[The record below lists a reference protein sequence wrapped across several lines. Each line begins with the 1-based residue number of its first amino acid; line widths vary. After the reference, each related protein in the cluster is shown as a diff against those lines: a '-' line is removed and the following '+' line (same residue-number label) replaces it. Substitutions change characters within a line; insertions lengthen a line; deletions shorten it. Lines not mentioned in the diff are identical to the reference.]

1 MGSLDIRQIT
11 IDDLR
16 FAPGVDALLREYSQE
31 CGIAG
36 LPKPKAE
43 WLTYARLEHHG
54 ALHVVGAYLDGSLVG
69 FCHVL
74 VSLNPHY
81 SALLAVTES
90 LFVATAHRGTGAGLA
105 LLREA
110 EAIARHRGAVGLLV
124 SAPTGG
130 SLAAV
135 LERSKGFRET
145 NRAFLQEL
153 RP

>member
-16 FAPGVDALLREYSQE
+16 FAPGVDALLREYAQE

-36 LPKPKAE
+36 LPKPNAE
-43 WLTYARLEHHG
+43 WLTYARFEYYG

-69 FCHVL
+69 FCIVL

-90 LFVATAHRGTGAGLA
+90 LFVAAAHRGTGAGLA

-110 EAIARHRGAVGLLV
+110 GSIARQRGAVGLLV

-153 RP
+153 RQ

>member
-1 MGSLDIRQIT
+1 MGHLDIRQIT

-16 FAPGVDALLREYSQE
+16 FAPGVDDLLREYAKE

-54 ALHVVGAYLDGSLVG
+54 ALHVVGAYLDDELVG

-81 SALLAVTES
+81 SRLLAVTES
-90 LFVATAHRGTGAGLA
+90 LFVAAAHRGTGAGLA

-110 EAIARHRGAVGLLV
+110 ESIARERGAAGLLI

-145 NRAFLQEL
+145 NRVFFRELQ
-153 RP
+153 P

>member
-16 FAPGVDALLREYSQE
+16 FAPGVDALLREYAQE

-43 WLTYARLEHHG
+43 WLTYARLEYHG

-90 LFVATAHRGTGAGLA
+90 LFVAAAHRGTGAGLA

-110 EAIARHRGAVGLLV
+110 GSIARQRGAVGLLV
-124 SAPTGG
+124 SAPVGG
-130 SLAAV
+130 RLAQI
-135 LERSKGFRET
+135 LPRCGYRET
-145 NRAFLQEL
+145 SRVFFRGLE
-153 RP
+153 

>member
-43 WLTYARLEHHG
+43 WLTYARFEYYG
-54 ALHVVGAYLDGSLVG
+54 ALHVIGAYFDGILVG

-81 SALLAVTES
+81 SAPLAVTES
-90 LFVATAHRGTGAGLA
+90 LFVAAAHRGTGAGLA

-110 EAIARHRGAVGLLV
+110 EAIARQRGAVGLLV

-135 LERSKGFRET
+135 LERSKGFQET
-145 NRAFLQEL
+145 NRVFFREL

>member
-16 FAPGVDALLREYSQE
+16 FAPGVDALLREYAQE

-54 ALHVVGAYLDGSLVG
+54 ALHVIGSYLDGILVG

-105 LLREA
+105 LLGEA
-110 EAIARHRGAVGLLV
+110 GSIARQRGAVGLLV

>member
-1 MGSLDIRQIT
+1 MEQLDIRQIT

-43 WLTYARLEHHG
+43 WLTYARLEYHG

-90 LFVATAHRGTGAGLA
+90 LFVAAAHRGTGAGLA

-110 EAIARHRGAVGLLV
+110 EAIARQRGAVGLLV

-130 SLAAV
+130 TLAAV
-135 LERSKGFRET
+135 LEHSKGFRET
-145 NRAFLQEL
+145 NRAFFRGLQ
-153 RP
+153 

>member
-43 WLTYARLEHHG
+43 WLTYARFEYYG
-54 ALHVVGAYLDGSLVG
+54 VLHVVGAYLDGSLVG

-90 LFVATAHRGTGAGLA
+90 LFVAAAHRGTGAGLA

-110 EAIARHRGAVGLLV
+110 GSIARQRGAVGLLV

>member
-16 FAPGVDALLREYSQE
+16 FAPGVDALLREYAKE

-90 LFVATAHRGTGAGLA
+90 LFVAAAHRGTGAGLA

-110 EAIARHRGAVGLLV
+110 EAIARQRGAVGMLV

-135 LERSKGFRET
+135 LERSKGFQET
-145 NRAFLQEL
+145 NRVFFREL